1 MQTTKRALILSPL
14 AFALARGASAQTT
27 DHSGHDMST
36 MTAVPA
42 DASPATKAFAEANAK
57 MHQDMA
63 IAYSGD
69 TDVDFIRGM
78 IPHHQGAVEMAKIEL
93 AYGTDPEARKLAE
106 DIIAAQEREIA
117 WMQDWLKKRG
127 A

>member
-14 AFALARGASAQTT
+14 AFALARGAYAQST
-27 DHSGHDMST
+27 DHSGHDMSQ
-36 MTAVPA
+36 MGQAPA
-42 DASPATKAFAEANAK
+42 DAGPAAKAFAEANAR
-57 MHQDMA
+57 MHTEMA
-63 IAYSGD
+63 IPYTGD
-69 TDVDFIRGM
+69 ADVDFIRGM

-93 AYGTDPEARKLAE
+93 QYGTDPEARKLAE

-117 WMQDWLKKRG
+117 WMRDWLKRRG

>member
-14 AFALARGASAQTT
+14 AFALARGAHAQTM
-27 DHSGHDMST
+27 DHSGHDMSA
-36 MTAVPA
+36 MGAAPA
-42 DASPATKAFAEANAK
+42 DASPATKAFVEANAR
-57 MHQDMA
+57 MHADMA
-63 IAYSGD
+63 ITYSGD

-93 AYGTDPEARKLAE
+93 QYGTDPEARQLAE
-106 DIIAAQEREIA
+106 AIIAAQEREIA

>member
-1 MQTTKRALILSPL
+1 M
-14 AFALARGASAQTT
+14 
-27 DHSGHDMST
+27 DHSGHDMAA
-36 MTAVPA
+36 MGAAPA
-42 DASPATKAFAEANAK
+42 DASPATKAFVEANAR
-57 MHQDMA
+57 MHADMA
-63 IAYSGD
+63 IDYSGD

-93 AYGTDPEARKLAE
+93 QYGTDPEARQLAE
-106 DIIAAQEREIA
+106 AIIAAQEREIA

>member
-14 AFALARGASAQTT
+14 AFALARGAYAQTT
-27 DHSGHDMST
+27 DHSGHDMSA
-36 MTAVPA
+36 MGAAPA
-42 DASPATKAFAEANAK
+42 DASPATKAFVEANAR
-57 MHQDMA
+57 MHADMA
-63 IAYSGD
+63 IDYSGD

-93 AYGTDPEARKLAE
+93 QYGTDPEARKLAE